1 MLTMGEIISDF
12 VNEHKKVKKM
22 IDKTL
27 LKVNWRLMQSYY
39 NITIIKEEERKR
51 RLAEVEKKRSEEA
64 KRKELYD
71 LMKVNEYRESIR
83 DR

>member
-1 MLTMGEIISDF
+1 MLTMGEMISDF

-39 NITIIKEEERKR
+39 NNISIIKEEERKQ
-51 RLAEVEKKRSEEA
+51 RLAEVEKKRWEEA

-71 LMKVNEYRESIR
+71 LMKVNEYR

>member
-1 MLTMGEIISDF
+1 MLTMGEMISDF

-39 NITIIKEEERKR
+39 NITIIIKEEERKR
-51 RLAEVEKKRSEEA
+51 RLAEVEKKRWEEA

-71 LMKVNEYRESIR
+71 LMKVNEYR

>member
-51 RLAEVEKKRSEEA
+51 RLAEVEKKRWEEA

-71 LMKVNEYRESIR
+71 LMKVNEYR

>member
-27 LKVNWRLMQSYY
+27 LKVNWRLRQSYY
-39 NITIIKEEERKR
+39 DITIIKEEERKR
-51 RLAEVEKKRSEEA
+51 RLAEVEKKRWEEA

-71 LMKVNEYRESIR
+71 LMKVNEYR

>member
-1 MLTMGEIISDF
+1 MLTMGEMISDF

-27 LKVNWRLMQSYY
+27 LKVNWRLMESYY
-39 NITIIKEEERKR
+39 NISLIKEEERKR
-51 RLAEVEKKRSEEA
+51 RLAEVEKKRWEEA

-71 LMKVNEYRESIR
+71 LMKVNEYR

>member
-1 MLTMGEIISDF
+1 M
-12 VNEHKKVKKM
+12 
-22 IDKTL
+22 
-27 LKVNWRLMQSYY
+27 MQSYY

-51 RLAEVEKKRSEEA
+51 RLAEVEKKRWEEA

>member
-1 MLTMGEIISDF
+1 MLTMGEMISDF

-22 IDKTL
+22 IEKTL

-51 RLAEVEKKRSEEA
+51 RLAEVEKKRWEEA

-71 LMKVNEYRESIR
+71 LMKVNEYR